1 MKRVLLFLPV
11 AIVGVLFGF
20 FYWGLNPDRD
30 PNAIPS
36 VLISQPAPEFD
47 LPPVDGTKTPG
58 LSVNDIKA
66 AGEPV
71 LVNVFASWCVPC
83 RAEHVVLT
91 RLVEQDGVR
100 LMGINYKDK
109 APDAAAWLQEL
120 GNPYERIGSDYS
132 GRVGIEWGLSGVPE
146 TFVIDTSGTVVFRYV
161 GPIVDTGAVEEIKT
175 ALDQAR
181 AQVAG
186 GV

>member
-1 MKRVLLFLPV
+1 MKRLLLFLPV

-47 LPPVDGTKTPG
+47 LPPVEGTTTPG
-58 LSVNDIKA
+58 LSVDDIRA

-109 APDAAAWLQEL
+109 PTDASNWLEEL

-146 TFVIDTSGTVVFRYV
+146 TFVIDTEGTVVYRYV
-161 GPIVDTGAVEEIKT
+161 GPIVDTGAVDEIKT
-175 ALDQAR
+175 ALEQAR
-181 AQVAG
+181 AQAAG